1 MNTYTREDIR
11 DFLLYMD
18 GKVKRYTRQ
27 PRVYGLP
34 ILDDCAMDELIDTTI
49 MKLSLTIHEDARI
62 LRIQKHTGCTR
73 AQAQSLID
81 SGDI

>member
-1 MNTYTREDIR
+1 MNTYTREDIY
-11 DFLLYMD
+11 DLLSTLNEKAVNYSD
-18 GKVKRYTRQ
+18 G
-27 PRVYGLP
+27 YGLP
-34 ILDDCAMDELIDTTI
+34 LHNRSEVEGYVELII
-49 MKLSLTIHEDARI
+49 SKLSLTVTEGERI